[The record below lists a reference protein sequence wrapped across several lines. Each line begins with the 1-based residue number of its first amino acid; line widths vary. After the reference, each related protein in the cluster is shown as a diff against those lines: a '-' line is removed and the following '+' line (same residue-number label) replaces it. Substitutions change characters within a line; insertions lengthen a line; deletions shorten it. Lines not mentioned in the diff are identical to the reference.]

1 MKRIERAKIKALLE
15 ALKEKYTVFAPIL
28 KNGTVVFDR
37 MEDVESVQLHFSN
50 TVHSPKALFFP
61 QTEQLLSQ
69 IEDGWKENLPPEEN
83 SILFGLRPCDARGIG
98 LLDKVFSGDDFE
110 DPYYLIR
117 REKSLIV
124 SLACQHPRMSCF
136 CSSLNSGPHAEE
148 AADIILFETSDAYLL
163 KALSDKG
170 EQLVKEVSGLL
181 SKPKASDQ
189 GELEKQKKA
198 AEKKLATSFKLDKL
212 DKKLGE
218 NFEHQTW
225 DEIHEKCLGC
235 GACTYLC
242 PTCHC
247 FDIIDEANCR
257 IRSWDSCQFCLFT
270 LHASGHNPRPAG
282 REKMRQRIMHKF
294 SYCPDNFDETFCVGC
309 GRCIQCCPVNFD
321 IRSVVNGLAEELE
334 S

>member
-198 AEKKLATSFKLDKL
+198 AE
-212 DKKLGE
+212 
-218 NFEHQTW
+218 
-225 DEIHEKCLGC
+225 
-235 GACTYLC
+235 
-242 PTCHC
+242 
-247 FDIIDEANCR
+247 
-257 IRSWDSCQFCLFT
+257 RSWSPVSNWTNWTRNSERISNTRRGMKSMRSAWGAAPVLTCARPVT
-270 LHASGHNPRPAG
+270 VSISSMKPIAGYEAGTHASFACSRCTLRVTIPG
-282 REKMRQRIMHKF
+282 R
-294 SYCPDNFDETFCVGC
+294 
-309 GRCIQCCPVNFD
+309 
-321 IRSVVNGLAEELE
+321 LAERKCGSELCI
-334 S
+334 SSATAPTISTRHFAWGVDDAYSAVR